1 MLAAL
6 ILSCATLIGAAETSG
21 AAVAPPHEERI
32 VIAQLMPCVP
42 PDGFAVVPVSDD
54 SLILARGSE
63 YGISVYVYDPEG
75 RPAPA
80 LEGYRVPYLLLV
92 GGYFMGG
99 DIQVFWMHVRD
110 GYTLSFDAELS
121 RKYSKAEGASVIYFS
136 SFEEDC
142 YPHCIKRQFL
152 LEIGEDRRVKLNGV
166 EIYRIDEWRG

>member
-1 MLAAL
+1 MLAFI
-6 ILSCATLIGAAETSG
+6 ILSCAVILSAAETSG
-21 AAVAPPHEERI
+21 QIVDIAVDAPI
-32 VIAQLMPCVP
+32 AIAQHMPCVP
-42 PDGFAVVPVSDD
+42 PDGFAVVPVNDD

-166 EIYRIDEWRG
+166 EIYRIDVWRG